1 MKKKKEIKDIRARYK
16 ENEKIVGRLIT
27 AVFIVLVILIVILWR
42 IGCNNGEIKKPLTSE
57 EQRQKKIEQ
66 CFSTWD
72 GSHIELTELIKG
84 SMNDPDSY
92 EHIETHYW
100 YKNHELFI
108 ITSFRGRN
116 AFGGVVKQT
125 ISAYSTM
132 ECIIY
137 NIEEL

>member
-1 MKKKKEIKDIRARYK
+1 MKKKNEVKDIRTKYK
-16 ENEKIVGRLIT
+16 ENEKIVGRWI
-27 AVFIVLVILIVILWR
+27 AVIFIVIVILIVVLWR
-42 IGCNNGEIKKPLTSE
+42 ISCNNGIKKTSTG
-57 EQRQKKIEQ
+57 QYQKRIEQ
-66 CFSTWD
+66 CFSAWD
-72 GSHIELTELIKG
+72 GSHIELTKLIKE

-100 YKNHELFI
+100 DKDYAIYI

-132 ECIIY
+132 DCNIY